1 MCGCVYVWVWKA
13 YKLAIKCSNNEP
25 IPTLACSPL
34 PNCNAWTALYKYIW
48 AYSVAL
54 RIASCSYTTYY
65 RMYAHRLRLP
75 FEGPPWRSFPIFVWY
90 LSYFLCDF
98 FLVFR
103 NACFTFVYS
112 SEYNLNG
119 NRCLKSKDNE
129 AGIIQRCDAHSFI
142 LSTLKQIYII
152 KWIYSCQRW

>member
-1 MCGCVYVWVWKA
+1 MSPYPLWPVHRYRIA
-13 YKLAIKCSNNEP
+13 
-25 IPTLACSPL
+25 TLGPHYTSTFERIPL
-34 PNCNAWTALYKYIW
+34 P
-48 AYSVAL
+48 S
-54 RIASCSYTTYY
+54 ASPPDRTLHIIECTRS
-65 RMYAHRLRLP
+65 RLRLP